1 MTRGDNELR
10 RTREPTGGTEVLREG
25 SELTIKQ
32 EEIEAIRKQRDMRR
46 ERAANSRYSLT
57 RYPRLRTGADYGEVS
72 SMQKNRKAHA
82 MLEWQRGPLKK
93 ALTVLP
99 RHLENDALKVHES
112 LLGYTGEK
120 EVMSPE
126 TLARDILLAGVVK
139 CQLRDEV
146 YLQIMKQITNNPSP
160 RGVAKGWQVMSMVCK
175 TFLPSRHLVS
185 YALNFILRKCQNDG
199 PVGLYAKYCL
209 YTLEGIMSW
218 GPSEVGIL
226 TLDKIACYRK
236 RPPFLATIELVDGLQ
251 LLQDLPVSPNV
262 TVKEIL
268 KICAQCWGLQAAS
281 AEMMGLFVDVLESTS
296 RGMDDTSTSSPA
308 PATSSPLHANDY
320 MGDVFMSKTRQ
331 CREYKF
337 VYKRKIF
344 LSSHAW
350 PDVDPAFN
358 HLVYLQARDEVLRSS
373 ILEIPD
379 KKSVELLATIALAR
393 DLRKHVAPTRGQM
406 VAGEATRYIPEA
418 WLKLAEAALWMR
430 EIEELLPDFILK
442 GIEELEILFVKC
454 YGDFPLFGTHF
465 FHISKVRCV
474 PDLLSDLPID
484 LLLAFNAKG
493 VHLLSTDKVS
503 LRHQDY
509 DDIYSSKRTRDQL
522 RLTMR
527 DRDTDAPFDFVLQS
541 QQASDISKLMRDYID
556 AVKARS
562 NHTQARMSSVRQ
574 GVRRRYDEWRTDDQR
589 GESKNGS

>member
-1 MTRGDNELR
+1 MDSEILETVVRHEIAERHEPTLKEMSRDSNELR
-10 RTREPTGGTEVLREG
+10 RTRGPTGRTEVPREG

-32 EEIEAIRKQRDMRR
+32 EEIEAIRKQRDLRR

-72 SMQKNRKAHA
+72 SMQTNRRAHT
-82 MLEWQRGPLKK
+82 MLEWQPGALKRT
-93 ALTVLP
+93 LTVLP
-99 RHLENDALKVHES
+99 RHLENDALKVHKS

-126 TLARDILLAGVVK
+126 TLARDILSAGFVK
-139 CQLRDEV
+139 RQLRDEV

-160 RGVAKGWQVMSMVCK
+160 GGVAKGWQVMSMVCK
-175 TFLPSRHLVS
+175 TFLPSRDLVI
-185 YALNFILRKCQNDG
+185 YTLNFMLRKCQNDG
-199 PVGLYAKYCL
+199 PEGRYAKYCL
-209 YTLEGIMSW
+209 HTLEGIMSW
-218 GPSEVGIL
+218 GPSDLRVL

-236 RPPFLATIELVDGLQ
+236 RPPFLATIGLVDGLQ
-251 LLQDLPVSPNV
+251 LLQDLPVSPDV

-268 KICAQCWGLQAAS
+268 KICARCWGLQTAS
-281 AEMMGLFVDVLESTS
+281 AEMMGLFVDVFESTS
-296 RGMDDTSTSSPA
+296 RGTDGTSTSSPA

-320 MGDVFMSKTRQ
+320 MGDVFMSKSRQ
-331 CREYKF
+331 GRAYKF

-344 LSSHAW
+344 LPSQAW

-358 HLVYLQARDEVLRSS
+358 HLVYLQARDEVIRSG
-373 ILEIPD
+373 ILQIPD

-406 VAGEATRYIPEA
+406 IAGEVARYIPRA
-418 WLKLAEAALWMR
+418 WLQVAEAAVWTRVM
-430 EIEELLPDFILK
+430 EQLLPDFILK

-454 YGDFPLFGTHF
+454 FGDSRMFGSHF

-474 PDLLSDLPID
+474 PDVLSHLPTD

-493 VHLLSTDKVS
+493 VHLLSTEKVA
-503 LRHQDY
+503 LRHQHY
-509 DDIYSSKRTRDQL
+509 SDIYSSKRTRDQL

-527 DRDTDAPFDFVLQS
+527 DRNTDAPFDFVLQS
-541 QQASDISKLMRDYID
+541 PQASDISKLMRDYID

-562 NHTQARMSSVRQ
+562 NHA
-574 GVRRRYDEWRTDDQR
+574 QR
-589 GESKNGS
+589 